1 MGEPAAALPVKL
13 ETETSNEQG
22 RSFCGGACTRPI
34 GCIEPAGTRYE
45 GSRASLRREKRR
57 ACRSERACRSSERTD
72 DLSQTA
78 VRDRVAQAIETI
90 EDACAADIDDFCGK
104 VTSGGGR
111 VSLCMLAHED
121 RLSSGC
127 RSALYRVSRE
137 LKRNVDRVAEVCWNE
152 IQTLCGDT
160 GKIGQCLAQ
169 KRGSLSSSCQT
180 IVGALGQRVHR
191 LMSLVGDA
199 GLQFR

>member
-1 MGEPAAALPVKL
+1 M
-13 ETETSNEQG
+13 
-22 RSFCGGACTRPI
+22 
-34 GCIEPAGTRYE
+34 
-45 GSRASLRREKRR
+45 
-57 ACRSERACRSSERTD
+57 
-72 DLSQTA
+72 
-78 VRDRVAQAIETI
+78 AQAIEAI

-111 VSLCMLAHED
+111 VSLCMQAHED

-191 LMSLVGDA
+191 LMSLVGMPVYSSDNKNLGQVVEVVKGPDDKVQSIQVDIGRVLGLGTKVVTITADKFERLPQIKLLLSDA
-199 GLQFR
+199 EIRSLPDAKKQ